1 LIEVRGERVLL
12 VEDDPDTREVLAYAL
27 ASEGFVVIVAPDGE
41 RGLEVARAWRPDV
54 VLLDVLMPRVSG
66 NEMAAAMRRDPALH
80 GIPIVSMSASPAEL
94 GPPAAR
100 AHVSKP
106 FALSEVARALRD
118 ALVPDATALA
128 RALGAPS
135 SQR

>member
-1 LIEVRGERVLL
+1 LIEVRGERVLV

-27 ASEGFVVIVAPDGE
+27 AGEGFVVIAAPDGE

-66 NEMAAAMRRDPALH
+66 NEMAAAMRRDPALL

-94 GPPAAR
+94 GPPSAR
-100 AHVSKP
+100 AHVPKP
-106 FALSEVARALRD
+106 FSVSDLARALRD
-118 ALVPDATALA
+118 ALAPDATALA